1 MLTGLIIVKKK
12 RHSPHEVAS
21 KLAQADELAQQG
33 KLQREIARTLG
44 VSVMTLH
51 RWRKDPPSTAV
62 STHATS
68 LDGPADP
75 PKSVAATRSIGD
87 LQNENAQLRRLVADL
102 MLEKLALMEGAQ
114 PPTGRGRG
122 RRRA

>member
-1 MLTGLIIVKKK
+1 MLTGPITVKKK
-12 RHSPHEVAS
+12 RHSPKEVAS
-21 KLAQADELAQQG
+21 KLAQADELAEQG

-62 STHATS
+62 STHAPS

-75 PKSVAATRSIGD
+75 PTRMVATRSIAD
-87 LQNENAQLRRLVADL
+87 LQNENAQLRQLLADL
-102 MLEKLALMEGAQ
+102 MLEKLALLEGTQ